1 MNIVIIDDHTLFRSG
16 VETMITNLEPKTLV
30 QSYECSADAI
40 ESVTNPS
47 NISLVLLDYNIPGTS
62 TEENIR
68 SSREFFENAK
78 IVIVSGEEEADKVIN
93 AVDLGASGFI
103 PKSSEPPVLIAAL
116 KLILAGGIY
125 LPEHVL
131 RYQTSSSA
139 KKDVQVEAPTDDK
152 TSNPLERLTSRQY
165 EVLMHMIDGK
175 NNKTIAREVDL
186 SLGTVKAHLSAAYG
200 SLGVTNRTEAVVLAS
215 KYLREL
221 GVNSDTKT
229 H

>member
-16 VETMITNLEPKTLV
+16 IETMITSLEPKTMI
-30 QSYECSADAI
+30 QSFESSANAI

-47 NISLVLLDYNIPGTS
+47 KIDLVLLDYNIPGTS
-62 TEENIR
+62 TNENIR
-68 SSREFFENAK
+68 STREFFENAK

-116 KLILAGGIY
+116 KLILAGGIF
-125 LPEHVL
+125 LPEQVL
-131 RYQTSSSA
+131 RYQTSSP
-139 KKDVQVEAPTDDK
+139 KKGAPVEQPIDEQ

-200 SLGVTNRTEAVVLAS
+200 SLGVSNRTEAVVLAS

-221 GVNSDTKT
+221 GVNSDTKR